1 MKKDIS
7 MKSWITIVILG
18 VLSAYAIRFN
28 TSPEIYTGLVFA
40 LVGVLFVGFYAEDK
54 ILGGILGALVVGG
67 GLLIRKFMPIIPT
80 NKNPEKLAALM
91 EKYNAYKDFLAKYFV
106 LIILVAFVIGFI
118 GGAIGKAIEEDRKL
132 NKKFSTY
139 RLTYLAIFV
148 ALSVVINTARI
159 GSISFGGF
167 PIILSGYFL
176 GPVNGFIV
184 GGVADIVGF
193 IIRPSS
199 TGSFNP
205 LFALTSALTGLIPV
219 LVTRLLKEE
228 YPKYSF
234 IKVLIGV
241 FIGQMITSVIMVPFF
256 RVILYGGNTF
266 AYFAGKAFVKQIV
279 SIPVYAFLVVAIA
292 EKVGANLSFKKIR
305 STKTEQ

>member
-18 VLSAYAIRFN
+18 ILSALTMRFN
-28 TSPEIYTGLVFA
+28 TKPELYTGFIFA

-54 ILGGILGALVVGG
+54 TLGGILGAAIIGL
-67 GLLIRKFMPIIPT
+67 GLLIRNYWPQIPT
-80 NKNPEKLAALM
+80 HKDPEKLSALM
-91 EKYNAYKDFLAKYFV
+91 DQYNAYKDFLAKYFIA
-106 LIILVAFVIGFI
+106 LILAGALVGFI
-118 GGAIGKAIEEDRKL
+118 GGMIGKVIEDDRKL

-159 GSISFGGF
+159 GSVSFGGF

-184 GGVADIVGF
+184 GAVADIVGF

-199 TGSFNP
+199 SGGFNP
-205 LFALTSALTGLIPV
+205 LFILTSALTGLIPV

-234 IKVLIGV
+234 LKVLAGIFV
-241 FIGQMITSVIMVPFF
+241 GQMLTSVIMVPFF
-256 RVILYGGNTF
+256 RVILYGNNTF
-266 AYFAGKAFVKQIV
+266 IYFASNAFVKQIV
-279 SIPVYAFLVVAIA
+279 SIPIYAFLVVTIA
-292 EKVGANLSFKKIR
+292 EKVGANLNFKKIR
-305 STKTEQ
+305 KTNEA

>member
-1 MKKDIS
+1 MKRDIS

-18 VLSAYAIRFN
+18 ILSALTMRFN
-28 TSPEIYTGLVFA
+28 TKPELYTGFVFA

-54 ILGGILGALVVGG
+54 TLGGILGAAIVGL
-67 GLLIRKFMPIIPT
+67 GLLIRNYWPQIPT
-80 NKNPEKLAALM
+80 HKDPEKLAALM
-91 EKYNAYKDFLAKYFV
+91 DKYNAYKEFLAKYFIV
-106 LIILVAFVIGFI
+106 LILAGALVGFI
-118 GGAIGKAIEEDRKL
+118 GGMIGKVIEDDRKL

-159 GSISFGGF
+159 GSVSFGGF

-184 GGVADIVGF
+184 GAVADLVGF

-199 TGSFNP
+199 SGGFNP
-205 LFALTSALTGLIPV
+205 LFILTSALTGLIPV

-234 IKVLIGV
+234 IKVLAGIFV
-241 FIGQMITSVIMVPFF
+241 GQMLTSVIMVPFF
-256 RVILYGGNTF
+256 RVMLYGNNTF
-266 AYFAGKAFVKQIV
+266 IYFATRAFTKQIV
-279 SIPVYAFLVVAIA
+279 SIPIYAFLVVTIA
-292 EKVGANLSFKKIR
+292 EKVGANLNFKKIR
-305 STKTEQ
+305 KTKEA